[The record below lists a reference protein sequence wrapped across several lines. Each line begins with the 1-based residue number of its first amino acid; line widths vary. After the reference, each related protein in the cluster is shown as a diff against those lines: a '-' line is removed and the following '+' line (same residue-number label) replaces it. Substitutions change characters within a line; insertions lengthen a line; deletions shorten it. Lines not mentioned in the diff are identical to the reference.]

1 MSLPKPES
9 RRAAPLLLIAAI
21 GLLVYGA
28 QAFLYPHAPGG
39 DELRY
44 LQCARHITEGYL
56 TPSDNPDYVNGP
68 GYPAV
73 LALFVTWDG
82 PRYLCVRLLHACL
95 ITGAALLLYVTVAHY
110 AGRVWA
116 MVGAL
121 FLLLHPNTG
130 RITPQLLTEPLT
142 LLCMCAFA
150 WSFCRMQRSPRWA
163 LWMPVVAVALAWV
176 ILTRVMFGHV
186 AVAML
191 VLSLGAALLWRGM
204 RTPLLRTAAVMA
216 AALALCIPYLAD
228 THEKTGRL
236 YCWSTNSGEVLYWLT
251 STNPGERGNWFD
263 YKDAMTHRDLAA
275 NHREFFE
282 RVTKLPALERDAE
295 FMAAAMR
302 NIKANPNGV
311 LRNWV
316 SNVVR
321 LCFNSPRSFKPEEL
335 KTLFITIF
343 NGTLL
348 AMGALAVVLACRIPG
363 ALPPELGLL
372 WIFAAIYFGGS
383 TLAASLA
390 RYFLPIVPLLWLA
403 VATVLSRTMSIRFG
417 LKKL

>member
-1 MSLPKPES
+1 
-9 RRAAPLLLIAAI
+9 
-21 GLLVYGA
+21 
-28 QAFLYPHAPGG
+28 
-39 DELRY
+39 
-44 LQCARHITEGYL
+44 
-56 TPSDNPDYVNGP
+56 
-68 GYPAV
+68 V
-73 LALFVTWDG
+73 LALFVNWDG

-95 ITGAALLLYVTVAHY
+95 ITGAALMLYVTVAHY
-110 AGRVWA
+110 AGRAWA
-116 MVGAL
+116 LAGAL

-142 LLCMCAFA
+142 LLCMCVFA

-163 LWMPVVAVALAWV
+163 LWMPVVAVALAGV
-176 ILTRVMFGHV
+176 MLTRVMFGHV
-186 AVAML
+186 AVAVL
-191 VLSLGAALLWRGM
+191 VLCLGAALLWKGM
-204 RTPLLRTAAVMA
+204 RTPLLRTVAVMA
-216 AALALCIPYLAD
+216 TALALCTPYLAD

-251 STNPGERGNWFD
+251 STNPGECGNWFD
-263 YKDAMTHRDLAA
+263 YKDAMTHRDLAP

-295 FMAAAMR
+295 FMAAAVR
-302 NIKANPNGV
+302 NIKADPKGV

-335 KTLFITIF
+335 KTLFITMF

-348 AMGALAVVLACRIPG
+348 AMVALALVLAWRNPG
-363 ALPPELGLL
+363 ALPAEVGLL
-372 WIFAAIYFGGS
+372 WAFAAVYFGGS

-390 RYFLPIVPLLWLA
+390 RYFLPIVPLLWLV
-403 VATVLSRTMSIRFG
+403 VATVLSRTMSIRLG